1 MSPRISS
8 SRLSAWLVVGFCF
21 LALALVFSARAA
33 LGLVM
38 PVWVSEL
45 GWTKSFISG
54 AGAAALIVMAC
65 VAPVAGRLAD
75 RHGPRTVLALGLIAA
90 GLGAITIAVGSSQ
103 LVFVIGF
110 SLVSALGF
118 GAVGSHVVS
127 TGVARLFEEN
137 RGLAIG
143 IATSGA
149 TAGQFV
155 IVPLIAYMLTAA
167 SWRWSFL
174 ALALAC
180 LLLTPL
186 LWKMLDRPAEGN
198 VASKVRA
205 RPTDLRA
212 EVVDLVRQP
221 VFHALFWS
229 FLLCGY
235 TTTGIIETH
244 LIPYSAFCGFPP
256 LPSATA
262 YGVLSAVNFGG
273 MILAGW
279 LADRV
284 HRPTLLAAIYVL
296 RGLTF
301 IILMNVA
308 ASYETLLLFA
318 VAFGV
323 VDYSTVPITA
333 SLVASHLGIERMG
346 LAMGLISA
354 GHAIGGSLGA
364 FLGGYLF
371 DLTASY
377 GLVWWS
383 GIWLAMAAAVL
394 VLPLGERGREAKPA

>member
-1 MSPRISS
+1 MPSTRSPT
-8 SRLSAWLVVGFCF
+8 LSAWIVVAFCF

-38 PVWVSEL
+38 PIWGREL
-45 GWTKSFISG
+45 GWSRSFVSG

-65 VAPVAGRLAD
+65 VAPIAGRLVD
-75 RHGPRTVLALGLIAA
+75 RRGPHAVLTLGLVAAALGAVIIALA
-90 GLGAITIAVGSSQ
+90 SSQ
-103 LVFVIGF
+103 LVFVLGF
-110 SLVSALGF
+110 SLVSAIGF
-118 GAVGSHVVS
+118 GSIGSHVVS
-127 TGVARLFEEN
+127 TSVARLFDEN

-155 IVPLIAYMLTAA
+155 IVPLIAYMLTAF
-167 SWRWSFL
+167 SWRWSFA
-174 ALALAC
+174 ALAAGC
-180 LLLTPL
+180 LLLVPL
-186 LWKMLDRPAEGN
+186 LALRIDRAAKDGAKGSANTGN
-198 VASKVRA
+198 VRV
-205 RPTDLRA
+205 
-212 EVVDLVRQP
+212 EVQGLLRQP

-256 LPSATA
+256 VPSATA

-279 LADRV
+279 LADKV
-284 HRPTLLAAIYVL
+284 HRPTLLAAIYTL

-301 IILMNVA
+301 LILMNVG

-318 VAFGV
+318 IAFGV

-371 DLTASY
+371 DATASY
-377 GLVWWS
+377 GFVWWS
-383 GIWLAMAAAVL
+383 GVALAALAAVL
-394 VLPLGERGREAKPA
+394 VLPLSEVKSEAKPA